1 MAVLNTVTTG
11 RSVGAARGLKALW
24 RGLRGHASDL
34 AMVGPFVLFNL
45 VFLIFPLGFCIYLS
59 LTDWTMYKP
68 TRELIGLR
76 NYVSLLTDDK
86 VFIQGLGNT
95 LYYVVFTVIGVTLLG
110 AAMAVLLN
118 QRLHGIGLFRTA
130 FYFPVVVDWV
140 IISTVWLFL
149 LEPSIGLINQ
159 FLQSQ
164 GLPAQRFFND
174 RAQAMPLMIGMSIWK
189 GVAYYAII
197 FLAGLQDV
205 PQVLVEQ
212 AQIDGAGRW
221 QVFRHVTI
229 PWMAPVTL
237 LVIVLASIN
246 ALRVFAPMYVI
257 TGGGPVNAT
266 MTVMLLLYNHS
277 FRYLKMGYGSA
288 IAVLFS
294 VLVLV
299 LVLIQRRLLSSP
311 DSR

>member
-1 MAVLNTVTTG
+1 
-11 RSVGAARGLKALW
+11 
-24 RGLRGHASDL
+24 
-34 AMVGPFVLFNL
+34 MVAPFVLFNL

-68 TRELIGLR
+68 TWQFVGFR
-76 NYVSLLTDDK
+76 NYAELLFSDE
-86 VFIQGLGNT
+86 VFVKALGNT
-95 LYYVVFTVIGVTLLG
+95 MYYVVFTVAGVVLLG

-118 QRLHGIGLFRTA
+118 QRLRGIGLFRTV

-140 IISTVWLFL
+140 IVSTVWLFL

-159 FLQSQ
+159 VLRANA
-164 GLPAQRFFND
+164 LPAQPFFNS
-174 RAQAMPLMIGMSIWK
+174 RSQAMPLMIGMSIWK

-205 PQVLVEQ
+205 PQVLLEQ
-212 AQIDGAGRW
+212 AQIDGANRW
-221 QVFRHVTI
+221 QAFRHVTV

-246 ALRVFAPMYVI
+246 ALRVFSPMYVI

-266 MTVMLLLYNHS
+266 MTVMLLLYNQS
-277 FRYLKMGYGSA
+277 FRYLEMGYGSA
-288 IAVLFS
+288 IAVVFS
-294 VLVLV
+294 ALVLV
-299 LVLIQRRLLSSP
+299 LVLIQRRILSSP
-311 DSR
+311 ENA